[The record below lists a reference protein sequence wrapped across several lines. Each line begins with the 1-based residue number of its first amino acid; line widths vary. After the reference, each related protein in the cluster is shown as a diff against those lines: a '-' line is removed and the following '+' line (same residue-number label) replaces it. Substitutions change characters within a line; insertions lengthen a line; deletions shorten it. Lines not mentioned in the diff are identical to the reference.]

1 MKSLV
6 VRAEVIGQRGTSFE
20 PLRLEERSFPFQT
33 ARDLLCGV
41 VEQQVDEYRLR
52 KQEAQ
57 LLRILSAEAIEDGR
71 STGKIVSGGQ
81 DQAHVPA
88 VPDAI
93 RAAIQAFE
101 DGLFYMFVNDV
112 QVEILDQPIGDQEN
126 MDLLFLRLT
135 PLVGG

>member
-6 VRAEVIGQRGTSFE
+6 VRAEVIGQRGTSFA

-52 KQEAQ
+52 QQEAQ

-71 STGKIVSGGQ
+71 SAGKIVSGGQ

-112 QVEILDQPIGDQEN
+112 RVEIL
-126 MDLLFLRLT
+126 
-135 PLVGG
+135 